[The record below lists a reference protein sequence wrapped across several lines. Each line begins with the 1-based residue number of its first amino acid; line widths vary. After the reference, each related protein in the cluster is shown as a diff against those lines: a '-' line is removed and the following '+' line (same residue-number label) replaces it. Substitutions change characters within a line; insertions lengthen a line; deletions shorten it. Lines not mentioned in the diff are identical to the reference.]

1 MRGAPI
7 ASFRLMDALRY
18 RMKPVLRCGGNCAA
32 YAGHCGRKPARRPK
46 RCVQCSLP
54 CVAMV
59 DIVSACGFPARN
71 PRELTVETMSA
82 KEAKNRV
89 ACRGK
94 HLGCSDEADGGLQ
107 CGLSGNSVP
116 VMVTS
121 RHGL

>member
-59 DIVSACGFPARN
+59 EIVSARGFPARN

-89 ACRGK
+89 ACSGN
-94 HLGCSDEADGGLQ
+94 HLGYSEMRQAEDCSAD
-107 CGLSGNSVP
+107 SVAIR
-116 VMVTS
+116 S
-121 RHGL
+121 R